1 MNYPKSEDK
10 KIQKLSKLLT
20 KYAESQGV
28 EFSFGGQEVYVLETF
43 ANFGGLSL
51 FLMEAKEVYEKVYN
65 NLYTTEELMIE
76 FGKKIKKLT
85 VEESLREQ
93 TYLEGKTKEKIF
105 PIEFVEKSEDTYFG
119 FVPRVSQEIPADFF
133 ILSHFAMYSLDEYLK
148 IYKKNKALL
157 IEGKIPLDPLYEKML
172 TKINTKQVSI
182 NSAPAMA
189 PEPTNFLG
197 QEKK

>member
-28 EFSFGGQEVYVLETF
+28 EFSFGGQEVYALETF
-43 ANFGGLSL
+43 AHFGALSL

-85 VEESLREQ
+85 VEENLKEQ
-93 TYLEGKTKEKIF
+93 SYLDGKPKEKVF
-105 PIEFVEKSEDTYFG
+105 PIDFIEKSEDTYFG
-119 FVPRVSQEIPADFF
+119 FIPRISQEIPADFF
-133 ILSHFAMYSLDEYLK
+133 ILSHFTMYSLDEYLK

-157 IEGKIPLDPLYEKML
+157 IEGKIPLDPLYEKMV
-172 TKINTKQVSI
+172 TKINTKKVSI
-182 NSAPAMA
+182 NPEPAMA
-189 PEPTNFLG
+189 PEATTFLG